1 MNRHRFT
8 KRRFTKRVVAAG
20 GAFVVGV
27 AAVATAFAFT
37 RSRPASGAT
46 PAPAAETAA
55 AARRDLVDR
64 EAVSG
69 TLGYGTSRDVASPRP
84 GTVTA
89 EPALGSVIK
98 RGQSLFEIDGRGVP
112 LLYGARPMWR
122 ALAVGVDDGPD
133 LRQLEENLVALG
145 VDANGITPNDHWDWR
160 TTAAVKRWQKLLGLD
175 QSGIVS
181 VGDLVFLSGPAR
193 VDTRPAEVGS
203 SAQPG
208 GQPVITVTSAA
219 RVVSVRLD
227 AAKRSL
233 ARVGEHVSVV
243 LPSGTSIPATVTAVG
258 NVATVD
264 ASQSGDG
271 DSTAKID
278 VSVSL
283 GKKDTAALR
292 DLDATPVDVEFTRAS
307 AKGALAVPVRALT
320 ALAEGGYAVEIVK
333 GAAHRLVPVEL
344 GAFADG
350 WVAVTGEVHAGDRV
364 VVSS

>member
-1 MNRHRFT
+1 MSRNRFAKRGFT
-8 KRRFTKRVVAAG
+8 KRAVAAG
-20 GAFVVGV
+20 CAFACGV
-27 AAVATAFAFT
+27 AVVTTAFALT

-46 PAPAAETAA
+46 SAPAAETVAA
-55 AARRDLVDR
+55 ERRDLVDR
-64 EAVSG
+64 EAVGG

-89 EPALGSVIK
+89 EPALGSVIS

-133 LRQLEENLVALG
+133 VRQLEENLVALG
-145 VDANGITPNDHWDWR
+145 VDANDMAADDHWDWR
-160 TTAAVKRWQKLLGLD
+160 TTAAVKRWQKLLGLE
-175 QSGIVS
+175 QSGVVS

-227 AAKRSL
+227 AAQRSL

-243 LPSGTSIPATVTAVG
+243 LPSGTAIPATVTTVG

-264 ASQSGDG
+264 DSQSANGDT
-271 DSTAKID
+271 TAKID

-283 GKKDTAALR
+283 AKKDAVALR
-292 DLDATPVDVEFTRAS
+292 DLDATPVDVEFTHAS
-307 AKGALAVPVRALT
+307 ARAALAVPVRALT
-320 ALAEGGYAVEIVK
+320 ALAEGGYAVEVVK
-333 GAAHRLVPVEL
+333 GATHHLVPVGL

-350 WVAVTGEVHAGDRV
+350 WVAVTGDVHAGDRV